1 MSQAEMFQLVILGI
15 LAFVTFYV
23 IKFIYT
29 SHLYN
34 KLTYALISYAID
46 NEITEEELFKMFDDI
61 DYTGNFLKWLIDWEI
76 SSCTTRENWDK
87 LKPYL

>member
-1 MSQAEMFQLVILGI
+1 MSQAEMFQLAILGI
-15 LAFVTFYV
+15 MAFAFFYT

-34 KLTYALISYAID
+34 KLTYALVYYAVD
-46 NEITEEELFKMFDDI
+46 NNLTEEELFKMFDDI
-61 DYTGNFLKWLIDWEI
+61 DYTGRFLKWLIDWEI
-76 SSCTTRENWDK
+76 SSCTTRENYNK

>member
-1 MSQAEMFQLVILGI
+1 MSQTEIFQIIVLGI
-15 LAFVTFYV
+15 LAFAFFYTF
-23 IKFIYT
+23 KFIYT

-61 DYTGNFLKWLIDWEI
+61 DYTESFLKWLIDWEI